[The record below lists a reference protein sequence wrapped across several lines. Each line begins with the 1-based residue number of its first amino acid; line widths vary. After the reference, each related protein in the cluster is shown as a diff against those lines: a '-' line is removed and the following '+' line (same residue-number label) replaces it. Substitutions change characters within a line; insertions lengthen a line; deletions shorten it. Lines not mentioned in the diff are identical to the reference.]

1 MDLTD
6 LDLFAD
12 GFPHPLFDELRGGPV
27 VWHEPTEHTPG
38 GEGFWVVTRY
48 ADVLAAASD
57 PAVFSSAGGGGR
69 AGGGTLIED
78 LPAGFAA
85 GVLLN
90 MMDAPRHTRFR
101 RLLAP
106 CLSPRALHALRD
118 DLQAR
123 ADGIV
128 RAAVAKGEC
137 DLLVDVAAELPLQA
151 VAHLLGVPQEDR
163 HRLLAWANTTLD
175 HADRD
180 LGESTERTRAAAA
193 EMSAYGTAL
202 LARKRADPGDDLLSV
217 AVHGTV
223 DGGPL
228 TELEQQMLFHL
239 LIAAGS
245 ETTRNTFALG
255 VQALID
261 HPSAWHA
268 LKADPSLLPS
278 AIEEILRWTSTTP
291 YNRRTV
297 TRPTT
302 LNGAALSPGDK
313 ITLWWAS
320 ANRDPSVFPAPHTF
334 DITRTPNPHLAFGR
348 GPHFC
353 LGAPLA
359 RLELHALLTSFLTH
373 ITALTPTAPP
383 TFTRTNKHTGLR
395 HMPVLLT
402 PTGPGRA

>member
-6 LDLFAD
+6 LDLFAS
-12 GFPHPLFDELRGGPV
+12 GFPHGVFDELRGGPV
-27 VWHEPTEHTPG
+27 VWHEATGHTPD
-38 GEGFWVVTRY
+38 GEGFWVVSRY
-48 ADVLAAASD
+48 ADVLAAASG
-57 PAVFSSAGGGGR
+57 PKVFSSEGGGGR
-69 AGGGTLIED
+69 GGGGTLIED

-90 MMDAPRHTRFR
+90 MMDGSRHARFR
-101 RLLAP
+101 RLLTP
-106 CLSPRALHALRD
+106 GLSARALRVLRE
-118 DLQAR
+118 DLLAR
-123 ADGIV
+123 ADSV
-128 RAAVAKGEC
+128 VEAAVEKGAC
-137 DLLVDVAAELPLQA
+137 DLVVDVAAELPLQA

-163 HRLLAWANTTLD
+163 HRLLAWANATLD
-175 HADRD
+175 HTDRD

-193 EMSAYGTAL
+193 EMSAYSTEL
-202 LARKRADPGDDLLSV
+202 LARKRAEPGDDLLSA
-217 AVHGTV
+217 AVHGSV
-223 DGGPL
+223 DGAPL

-291 YNRRTV
+291 YNRRTA
-297 TRPTT
+297 TRETT
-302 LNGAALSPGDK
+302 LGGAAISPGDK
-313 ITLWWAS
+313 VTLWWAS
-320 ANRDPSVFPAPHTF
+320 ANRDPSVFPDPHTF

-359 RLELHALLTSFLTH
+359 RLELHALLTSLLTR
-373 ITALTPTAPP
+373 TSTLTPTAPP
-383 TFTRTNKHTGLR
+383 TYTRSNKHTGLR
-395 HMPVLLT
+395 HLPLHLT
-402 PTGPGRA
+402 R